1 MPNQYT
7 KARETGIPYIMSEE
21 TRAKKSKA
29 TSADNKRR
37 FSDPEYRRRHSES
50 MKKAVLR
57 NPDSYTAS
65 NVCGR
70 VKVEEY
76 NGEKFHGK
84 WEVEVAKWFDSNQIK
99 WERKVPPVNYFWND
113 SWHLYFPDF
122 YLPEHDVYIEVKGY
136 ETERDLAKWSAL
148 PNLIVLKSKQIKEIR
163 ENKFVLITH

>member
-7 KARETGIPYIMSEE
+7 KAKETGIPYIMSEE
-21 TRAKKSKA
+21 TRAKLSKA
-29 TSADNKRR
+29 ATEYNKIRLA
-37 FSDPEYRRRHSES
+37 DPEYRKRHSEA

-65 NVCGR
+65 NIVGR
-70 VKVEEY
+70 VKIEEY

-84 WEVEVAKWFDSNQIK
+84 WEVEVAKWFDRNQIK
-99 WERKVPPVNYFWND
+99 WERKVQPVNYFWND

-136 ETERDLAKWSAL
+136 ETERDRAKWAAL

-163 ENKFVLITH
+163 ENKFALITH